1 MKKLHRVGVST
12 WSFHTF
18 FERDRSDPTRKP
30 MDVRDFPEM
39 IADKY
44 HVHNVEI
51 VLPHFGTVEPS
62 LVRDF
67 KSRLEKAHSK
77 LVHMPLDYGE
87 LWNKAAISSPDRSE
101 RDAAIALYKKG
112 IDAAAVLG
120 CPLVR
125 CDPGK
130 VNLDD
135 PSLTI
140 DSYKLLAAYAGARG
154 IEVVV
159 ENHGNIAKNPET
171 LVTILRSA
179 GVGSCRTSATSRTRK
194 RASGD
199 CGCSSPLPGTSR
211 TRSCGQPGLRP
222 VHADRG
228 RGRVPGHLLDRSGR
242 RRPVHR
248 GAEDRRRVAAVL
260 VVGNRSVAGDL
271 AFTAPAAAS
280 ERAGR

>member
-1 MKKLHRVGVST
+1 
-12 WSFHTF
+12 
-18 FERDRSDPTRKP
+18 

-130 VNLDD
+130 VNLDN

-159 ENHGNIAKNPET
+159 ENHGDIAKNPET

-179 GVGSCRTSATSRTRK
+179 GVGSLPDFGNFPDQQTRE
-194 RASGD
+194 R
-199 CGCSSPLPGTSR
+199 
-211 TRSCGQPGLRP
+211 GLRLLFP
-222 VHADRG
+222 IAGNVAHAKLRDSQDFG
-228 RGRVPGHLLDRSGR
+228 RCMQIAAEAGFQGIFSIEADDDDPYTEVQKTVDALLQY
-242 RRPVHR
+242 
-248 GAEDRRRVAAVL
+248 L
-260 VVGNRSVAGDL
+260 
-271 AFTAPAAAS
+271 
-280 ERAGR
+280 